1 MRLGEVRTA
10 SRWGPSPPL
19 LPQPCQPRAPGLA
32 SPARAT
38 WAGEPLL
45 PMPEIPPH
53 SHSLISLVLC
63 TCRDSIHRRNSWAE
77 VVRTHVCTNMH
88 TQGLELPASI
98 PPRADAGKKDYE
110 SRQAPWTPLQICV
123 PLDRINSNRTNKVHS
138 SAYKNSTYFQTYFKY
153 CILQEAFSVT
163 ITRWN
168 VSLIMSIVSVA
179 TSMTPTWWLGI
190 LTLCILLLGP
200 AGLQG

>member
-1 MRLGEVRTA
+1 MCAKQPQRDGVGFKSFAVFLKETWVQSLGWEDPLEKRTATQSSILGFGDGGLLEMRLGEVRTA

-110 SRQAPWTPLQICV
+110 SRQAP
-123 PLDRINSNRTNKVHS
+123 
-138 SAYKNSTYFQTYFKY
+138 
-153 CILQEAFSVT
+153 
-163 ITRWN
+163 
-168 VSLIMSIVSVA
+168 
-179 TSMTPTWWLGI
+179 
-190 LTLCILLLGP
+190 
-200 AGLQG
+200 